1 MLLSLKFYAIFLL
14 HKYKLQ
20 VKAQVKVIF
29 KMSRKWIKDK
39 FINLKLKL
47 IINYYSTENSFE
59 RLSNT
64 MSRWYI
70 LSSSFEQLANGIQN
84 KNRLK

>member
-29 KMSRKWIKDK
+29 KMSRKWIKGK
-39 FINLKLKL
+39 FINLKLEL
-47 IINYYSTENSFE
+47 IINNNYY
-59 RLSNT
+59 
-64 MSRWYI
+64 
-70 LSSSFEQLANGIQN
+70 
-84 KNRLK
+84 